1 LGVIDRALVFTLLPI
16 WAFWF
21 ALYLNNLARGHIAA
35 LPIRVSVPETPDS
48 YPTVLGFWNV
58 PWGGLQVGDRLLRI
72 GEADLRGVWPVGFL
86 ARVYSETDATLKVPL
101 VFLRDGRRHDA
112 LLPLSPTPF
121 AWVFAVVTI
130 SFVGT
135 GLMLLLRKPNSEL
148 TRGAFMMG
156 IVISLLLTPRGVP
169 TPIAQTYIRY
179 GLRFLC
185 WLVVL
190 PLVLRETFLFPEQP
204 ASEVRLPKWPWL
216 FAIAAPIDS
225 AWMVG
230 VPPRLYAYA
239 ALAVDLTFVT
249 TYLTRAVYGFF
260 YLDPLSR
267 RQVKWVVYGV
277 FLALVPIYTVEVLV
291 FFKPSMWQLSILV
304 YLFFVIVPICV
315 FIAVTHFN
323 LFDIDRVISATA
335 AYTVVS
341 VVAIA
346 GAIIILPPVAQAAS
360 EILRLDSVAG
370 HLIVGLLLA
379 VVVVQGSPRLRPQ
392 IERFFFAERY
402 ALERGVE
409 HLLGELSTCE
419 GPQEVL
425 ALVGKRLDYFLRP
438 ECCVVYGRSGGA
450 YSPLFFRGRTVA
462 PAINAS
468 SGLVSALRLE
478 NRSVEVERWL
488 RGRAL
493 ALSSS
498 DRAVL
503 DSLGAVV
510 LVQIHRGGMVA
521 AFLSLGQKRSGDIY
535 TATDLTLL
543 TAVAES
549 ASAELRRFDEAEI
562 ASQVR
567 AMSDALRRYVPERI
581 AAQVLSGQDLE
592 ARESDVS
599 VLFVDIRAYTS
610 YAEDRSA
617 AEVFSTVNRYTE
629 AVSHIVR
636 AHGGTVVEF
645 NGDGMMAVF
654 GAPTHLTQKERA
666 AVGAGREIVSTVKS
680 LGLGL
685 GQQQP
690 DLEVGVG
697 IATGK
702 AFVGN
707 IHSADRLIWSAIG
720 DTTNLAAR
728 LQTLSR
734 ELNAAIVV
742 DSTTRAG
749 AGNAAEDFEQFDR
762 MQIRGRRQ
770 TADVYALRM

>member
-1 LGVIDRALVFTLLPI
+1 LVFTLLPI

-21 ALYLNNLARGHIAA
+21 ALYLNNLARGRIAVM
-35 LPIRVSVPETPDS
+35 PISVSAPQKPDN
-48 YPTVLGFWNV
+48 YPTVLGFWDV
-58 PWGGLQVGDRLLRI
+58 PWGGLQVGDRLIRI
-72 GEADLRGVWPVGFL
+72 GQSDLKGVWPLGFFGRTSKQ
-86 ARVYSETDATLKVPL
+86 ADAALNVSL
-101 VFLRDGRRHDA
+101 VFLRAGRRHNA

-121 AWVFAVVTI
+121 PWVPAVIAI

-135 GLMLLLRKPNSEL
+135 GLLLLLRKPNSRL
-148 TRGAFMMG
+148 TRGAFLMAMTL
-156 IVISLLLTPRGVP
+156 SFLFTPFSGAP
-169 TPIAQTYIRY
+169 LAPIALAYIRG
-179 GLRFLC
+179 GLKFLC

-190 PLVLRETFLFPEQP
+190 PLALREMFLFPEQP
-204 ASEVRLPKWPWL
+204 TPTDVRLPKWPWL
-216 FAIAAPIDS
+216 FAIAAPIENG
-225 AWMVG
+225 WMLGAPPG
-230 VPPRLYAYA
+230 VLNYAV
-239 ALAVDLTFVT
+239 LAVDLAFIT
-249 TYLTRAVYGFF
+249 TYLGYAGYGFVN
-260 YLDPLSR
+260 LDPLSR
-267 RQVKWVVYGV
+267 RQVKWVFYGTY
-277 FLALVPIYTVEVLV
+277 LALVPIYTVDVLV
-291 FFKPSMWQLSILV
+291 LFKPFLWQLSLLV
-304 YLFFVIVPICV
+304 NLFYVIVPISV
-315 FIAVTHFN
+315 FIAVTRFK
-323 LFDIDRVISATA
+323 LFDIDRLISATA
-335 AYTVVS
+335 AYTIVS
-341 VVAIA
+341 VAVIA
-346 GAIIILPPVAQAAS
+346 GAIVILPRVSQATNGIAG
-360 EILRLDSVAG
+360 LDPTVG
-370 HLIVGLLLA
+370 QFTIGLLLA
-379 VVVVQGSPRLRPQ
+379 SVVVPGSRYLRPQ

-409 HLLGELSTCE
+409 DLLRALSTCTS
-419 GPQEVL
+419 PQEVL
-425 ALVGKRLDYFLRP
+425 ELVGERLDLFLRP
-438 ECCVVYGRSGGA
+438 ECCLVYGRSGET
-450 YSPLFFRGRTVA
+450 YTPLFFRGHIVA

-468 SGLVSALRLE
+468 AALVTALRLE

-488 RGRAL
+488 RGRAF

-503 DSLGAVV
+503 DSLGAAV
-510 LVQIHRGGMVA
+510 LVPIDRGEMVA

-599 VLFVDIRAYTS
+599 VLFVDIRAYTT
-610 YAEDRSA
+610 YAEARSA

-654 GAPTHLTQKERA
+654 GAPTHLTEKERA

-749 AGNAAEDFEQFDR
+749 AGNAAEDFEQFDK